1 MGMSFLRMGQL
12 ETAEVHLK
20 KAVELSREIGNR
32 TNLVKAMLELGHLAL
47 ERKQWEPA
55 VSLFRETFEISDR
68 INVKEVSWRALRGE
82 GLALIQLGKNQPA
95 VEAYKKAVAVVD
107 ALRAAIKVE
116 EFQNGFLTDKQ
127 DVYKELVLL
136 LLNMGKVKESFQYA
150 ERAKSRSFIDLLGNQ
165 KISLKNDV
173 SRSLYEA
180 LNRQK
185 QSIRKTEESL
195 MAVRIAGR
203 EKEAKKLAEDL
214 VKARNQYQDLLI
226 SAKEQSPEISSF
238 VTVEAISLETLQ
250 SLLADSVALVEYLV
264 TENELVVW
272 VVTKTKI
279 DVARV
284 PLEEKQLNGL
294 IADYR
299 ERIQK
304 LAPIEEQAQL
314 LYSLLIKPVESFI
327 AGKRFLGIV
336 PYGRLHYIYFS
347 SLRD

>member
-1 MGMSFLRMGQL
+1 
-12 ETAEVHLK
+12 
-20 KAVELSREIGNR
+20 
-32 TNLVKAMLELGHLAL
+32 
-47 ERKQWEPA
+47 
-55 VSLFRETFEISDR
+55 
-68 INVKEVSWRALRGE
+68 
-82 GLALIQLGKNQPA
+82 
-95 VEAYKKAVAVVD
+95 
-107 ALRAAIKVE
+107 
-116 EFQNGFLTDKQ
+116 
-127 DVYKELVLL
+127 
-136 LLNMGKVKESFQYA
+136 
-150 ERAKSRSFIDLLGNQ
+150 
-165 KISLKNDV
+165 
-173 SRSLYEA
+173 
-180 LNRQK
+180 
-185 QSIRKTEESL
+185 

-294 IADYR
+294 VADYR

-304 LAPIEEQAQL
+304 IQPC
-314 LYSLLIKPVESFI
+314 
-327 AGKRFLGIV
+327 R
-336 PYGRLHYIYFS
+336 
-347 SLRD
+347 